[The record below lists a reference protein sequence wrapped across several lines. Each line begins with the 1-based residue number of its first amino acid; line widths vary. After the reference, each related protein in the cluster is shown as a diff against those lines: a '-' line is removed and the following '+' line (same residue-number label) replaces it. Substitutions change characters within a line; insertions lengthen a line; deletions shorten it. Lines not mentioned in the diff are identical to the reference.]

1 MEIAM
6 KVICGLG
13 LFMYGMTLM
22 GEGLQKAAGSK
33 LKAIVGALTQSAF
46 RGILV
51 GALVTV

>member
-13 LFMYGMTLM
+13 LFMYGMALM

-33 LKAIVGALTQSAF
+33 LKAIVGALTQSTF

-51 GALVTV
+51 GA